1 VGRRAQNSPDHA
13 RRGSHG
19 PIFRPS
25 GNGDGGKV
33 DQIPGRRESG
43 RLGDRRIDPHRRALA
58 QQIAGEPVQ
67 RLVRPVADIIVIAA
81 EKGDAE
87 VRHVHLGSDRHIGG
101 RRQSER
107 LTPPGESKQAWRIFS
122 EIGLRKRPATPLFN
136 PREIM
141 DLIADAYPSFKGV
154 DYDDLPAEGFVL
166 P

>member
-1 VGRRAQNSPDHA
+1 MCGPAESDGTYTNIDGR
-13 RRGSHG
+13 
-19 PIFRPS
+19 
-25 GNGDGGKV
+25 
-33 DQIPGRRESG
+33 
-43 RLGDRRIDPHRRALA
+43 
-58 QQIAGEPVQ
+58 VQ
-67 RLVRPVADIIVIAA
+67 RLTQV
-81 EKGDAE
+81 
-87 VRHVHLGSDRHIGG
+87 
-101 RRQSER
+101 